1 MASVLWDVGRLL
13 WLVTLLG
20 VITCLPALIR
30 ARTRGPSLVSL
41 IDHLRGTALVV
52 IVTIS
57 VLSPLRL
64 LNPFTLALA
73 FACWPISCV
82 GCQAS
87 RRTRPRTPRWSCAGP
102 SSAARYGGN
111 QEIAVTR

>member
-30 ARTRGPSLVSL
+30 ARTRRPSLMSL
-41 IDHLRGTALVV
+41 IDHLPGTALVV
-52 IVTIS
+52 IVAIS

-73 FACWPISCV
+73 LRVLADRVV
-82 GCQAS
+82 GCRAS
-87 RRTRPRTPRWSCAGP
+87 RRAG
-102 SSAARYGGN
+102 A
-111 QEIAVTR
+111 